1 MTTPTWTINGTPLA
15 SAGISNLR
23 LTFRS
28 RAADTAEFDVAGDY
42 DGNPA
47 YAYNAEITIALG
59 GDTKFRGR
67 IATIPR
73 QGSGTEE
80 YIRYVAK
87 GPWADLERAMYTQTF
102 KAGASSLASVETR
115 CILGIGVAGSPA
127 ALTPV
132 SYNAQIGDILA
143 AARSR
148 GANLDDGNIS
158 VSSRTMPADEQ
169 VDLTCAAALE
179 RCLSW
184 FPDTVTWFD
193 YSTTPKP
200 TLHIKR
206 RSSLTSKSISA
217 LEAESISITPRND
230 LVVPGVRIIYEHTTS
245 TDSDGYRTTSA
256 DEAGRPDDLGSI
268 VHTVQLD
275 GGSMSTEWEKIE
287 SVALPASLTSNAA
300 KAWWL
305 AKIPELAGW
314 SDITLH
320 DSVTPYPPRAASGDT
335 LNRELISGTIQPW
348 MTGDH
353 AEQRT
358 LTVLADYTLG
368 GVEYVNQT
376 LSVTLT
382 LTDASG
388 LRSHQTGTYS
398 QPVPANGLAAEIY
411 AAHSVLHYEGSIT
424 YVQAT
429 PDFAISPGN
438 KLNITGGRSGW
449 ASMNAVVQS
458 VQISVDTGTTTITFG
473 PPQHLGVADLVQA
486 TLPNRKRAMVRS
498 AKALTSAS
506 ASSSA
511 SVNCPKGQVINSTAG
526 GAYRAKIT
534 VQDPA
539 QSSVNVVADG
549 TAGTL
554 SATNAGGTLTIDPD
568 ATPEVFTVISGI
580 RSWDLT
586 YLRGSIGGSITARTL
601 IITKVSNAIKSI
613 AHGNDVR
620 IPVEN
625 GVEGYEVSLLDEIF
639 VEDNAIKAHRSVAW
653 SPYEDSD
660 ADPAITTEITGQS
673 CAPEGDDETPAEE

>member
-1 MTTPTWTINGTPLA
+1 MTTPAWTINGTPIA

-102 KAGASSLASVETR
+102 KAGASSLDSIETR

-127 ALTPV
+127 RLAPV
-132 SYNAQIGDILA
+132 SYNDQIDDIIA
-143 AARSR
+143 SAHSR
-148 GANLDDGNIS
+148 GAHLTAGDID
-158 VSSRTMPADEQ
+158 VSARTMPADEQ

-184 FPDTVTWFD
+184 FPDTVSWFD
-193 YSTTPKP
+193 YSATPP

-206 RSSLTSKSISA
+206 CSDLDPESISA

-245 TDSDGYRTTSA
+245 TDSDGYRTTSV
-256 DEAGRPDDLGSI
+256 DEDGNPDDLGAI

-287 SVALPASLTSNAA
+287 SEALPASLTSDDA

-305 AKIPELAGW
+305 EKIPELAGW

-320 DSVTPYPPRAASGDT
+320 DPCTPYPPRAASGDT
-335 LNRELISGTIQPW
+335 LDRELISGTIQPW
-348 MTGDH
+348 MTEDH
-353 AEQRT
+353 AEQHT
-358 LTVLADYTLG
+358 LTVQADYTLG

-388 LRSHQTGTYS
+388 LRNHQTGTYS

-438 KLNITGGRSGW
+438 KLNITDGRSEW
-449 ASMNAVVQS
+449 AAMNAVVQS
-458 VQISVDTGTTTITFG
+458 VQVSVDSGSTTIQFG

-498 AKALTSAS
+498 AKAITSAS
-506 ASSSA
+506 ASSANAVS
-511 SVNCPKGQVINSTAG
+511 CPKGQVINSG
-526 GAYRAKIT
+526 H
-534 VQDPA
+534 
-539 QSSVNVVADG
+539 
-549 TAGTL
+549 
-554 SATNAGGTLTIDPD
+554 AGGTVSKMRISNGSDDPSVPVLEVTPNGLSLTKNGQTTVWPSG
-568 ATPEVFTVISGI
+568 AAAFHAEVTGWNASAG
-580 RSWDLT
+580 T
-586 YLRGSIGGSITARTL
+586 Y
-601 IITKVSNAIKSI
+601 AIKWLGGT
-613 AHGNDVR
+613 AQCFGEDPVL
-620 IPVEN
+620 IPAGSGTTTQNRFAYLLYDPEASPKWTPGTSTSGFPSASSGQLVIPLWHFTYAADGA
-625 GVEGYEVSLLDEIF
+625 GVLTQDFEGGVMVPRLR
-639 VEDNAIKAHRSVAW
+639 NAV
-653 SPYEDSD
+653 D
-660 ADPAITTEITGQS
+660 A
-673 CAPEGDDETPAEE
+673 

>member
-1 MTTPTWTINGTPLA
+1 MTTPAWTINGTPIA

-47 YAYNAEITIALG
+47 YAYNAEITIAMG
-59 GDTKFRGR
+59 GDAKFKGR

-102 KAGASSLASVETR
+102 KAGASSLDSIETR

-127 ALTPV
+127 RLAPV
-132 SYNAQIGDILA
+132 SYNAQIGDIIA
-143 AARSR
+143 SAHSR
-148 GANLDDGNIS
+148 GAHLTAGDID
-158 VSSRTMPADEQ
+158 VSARTMPADEQ

-184 FPDTVTWFD
+184 FPDTVSWFD
-193 YSTTPKP
+193 YSATPP

-206 RSSLTSKSISA
+206 RSDLDPESISA
-217 LEAESISITPRND
+217 LKAESISITPRND
-230 LVVPGVRIIYEHTTS
+230 LVVPGVRLIYEHTTS
-245 TDSDGYRTTSA
+245 TDSDGYRTTSV
-256 DEAGRPDDLGSI
+256 DEAGSPDDLGAI

-305 AKIPELAGW
+305 KKIPELAGW

-320 DSVTPYPPRAASGDT
+320 DACTPYPPRAASGDT
-335 LNRELISGTIQPW
+335 LDRELISGTIQPW
-348 MTGDH
+348 MTEDH
-353 AEQRT
+353 AEQHT

-438 KLNITGGRSGW
+438 KLNITDGRSGW
-449 ASMNAVVQS
+449 SSMNAVVQS
-458 VQISVDTGTTTITFG
+458 IQIVVDTGTTTIQFG

-554 SATNAGGTLTIDPD
+554 SATNAGGTLTIDPS
-568 ATPEVFTVISGI
+568 ATPETIRVLTGIKSAGLFTDRSGSLELELI
-580 RSWDLT
+580 CT
-586 YLRGSIGGSITARTL
+586 TASIV
-601 IITKVSNAIKSI
+601 KVSNAIQSI
-613 AHGNDVR
+613 TQGSDIIVQPAVQLFEVDDV
-620 IPVEN
+620 IESIYAD
-625 GVEGYEVSLLDEIF
+625 G
-639 VEDNAIKAHRSVAW
+639 ATIKAKRIHVCV
-653 SPYEDSD
+653 PEDWD
-660 ADPAITTEITGQS
+660 EDPDTTEITGEYCS
-673 CAPEGDDETPAEE
+673 SS